1 MKNAI
6 KNNLKKRINSY
17 DDLEKILLPIIGDRK
32 EQEIGKFEGKLE
44 AALRTSLN
52 KLISIMFTN
61 DELWYFNA
69 IVPPLSGSAGIA
81 VLRNGEV
88 VGYEVLIRS

>member
-52 KLISIMFTN
+52 KLISII
-61 DELWYFNA
+61 L
-69 IVPPLSGSAGIA
+69 
-81 VLRNGEV
+81 
-88 VGYEVLIRS
+88 